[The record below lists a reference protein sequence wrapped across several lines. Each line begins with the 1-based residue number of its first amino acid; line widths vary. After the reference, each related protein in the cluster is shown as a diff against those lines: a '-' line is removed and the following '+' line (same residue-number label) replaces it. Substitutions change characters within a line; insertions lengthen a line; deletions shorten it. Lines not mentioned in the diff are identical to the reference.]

1 MGFPSNREITSS
13 ALGLPPARPWV
24 EPRHFVYACSWHSR
38 HFSAPAKSSSAYPA
52 AGLMGRGSGNFA
64 TLPVNVTRP
73 VRTSQASQPAATVTP
88 AATSGTGPSRRRN
101 APGAARCAAREA
113 EAGASA
119 PSALDGRRGS
129 ACACR
134 LCFFFRPICRV
145 PLTARSRLAGTYV
158 AGVPGATGTGRSAGN
173 LARWEARLSF
183 MLIDTQRTKR
193 SLSGPRAGV
202 LTFLVSLLL
211 VSVLYF
217 LVVRGSGQPRLDG
230 LSGDS
235 TPTTARVAGP
245 IPPDPG
251 AAAWTGIE
259 PVKVRLYPQTVRPP
273 FGTEERD
280 VWIRGMYDDR
290 EVAFLLEFADASED
304 RDAAPGPDA
313 CAIMLV
319 SDAARTAR
327 QMMGHGGR

>member
-1 MGFPSNREITSS
+1 
-13 ALGLPPARPWV
+13 
-24 EPRHFVYACSWHSR
+24 
-38 HFSAPAKSSSAYPA
+38 
-52 AGLMGRGSGNFA
+52 
-64 TLPVNVTRP
+64 
-73 VRTSQASQPAATVTP
+73 
-88 AATSGTGPSRRRN
+88 
-101 APGAARCAAREA
+101 
-113 EAGASA
+113 
-119 PSALDGRRGS
+119 
-129 ACACR
+129 
-134 LCFFFRPICRV
+134 
-145 PLTARSRLAGTYV
+145 
-158 AGVPGATGTGRSAGN
+158 
-173 LARWEARLSF
+173 
-183 MLIDTQRTKR
+183 MLINTQRTKR
-193 SLSGPRAGV
+193 SLSGPRAGL

-235 TPTTARVAGP
+235 TLTIARVAGP
-245 IPPDPG
+245 IPRDPG

-304 RDAAPGPDA
+304 RDATPGPDA

-319 SDAARTAR
+319 PDAARTAR
-327 QMMGHGGR
+327 QMMGHGGRANVWHWLADRDAARYRAGDDSVRAVHSLLAAGPGTQSLMARQTVDGRGTYEGGKWGVLFGRPLASQQEGELELAPGHDLGISIAVWDGGRGERLSRKSIAITRALHLEPE